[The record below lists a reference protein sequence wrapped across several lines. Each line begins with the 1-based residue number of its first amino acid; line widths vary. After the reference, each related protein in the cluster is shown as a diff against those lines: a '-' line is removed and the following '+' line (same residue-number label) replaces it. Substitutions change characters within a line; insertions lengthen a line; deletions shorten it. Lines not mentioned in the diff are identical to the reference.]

1 MDTDIRAS
9 HPHPVLVYSGGGVLD
24 SGRMG
29 PRVCR
34 VGVVIPEGP
43 HRQRVDSGVELCGWA
58 GGDATF
64 GACGVCFRI
73 VCGEIYGAEV
83 GARARR
89 RGGGEVD
96 LEGGERSFGDFDF

>member
-1 MDTDIRAS
+1 M
-9 HPHPVLVYSGGGVLD
+9 
-24 SGRMG
+24 
-29 PRVCR
+29 
-34 VGVVIPEGP
+34 GVVIPEGP

-58 GGDATF
+58 GGDVTF

-89 RGGGEVD
+89 GGGDEVD
-96 LEGGERSFGDFDF
+96 LEGGGMNDAVGGSGRSATLIFNWDWTGRGLGRVYV